1 MLWTVEQFQGN
12 NAWQLMILIFRS
24 QRTLIRF
31 QKFFRWQFA
40 HAAAQK
46 RVSNN
51 YRRIVNAFL
60 SPPCKRTD
68 LFPLRGKIFT
78 ELFAIKINN
87 RGKNTWPFGVPEF
100 PWQIRLD
107 QSVKSHPS
115 PTSRALARNP
125 HGVDEKS
132 GAGYVP
138 GQVCAR
144 IFTAVWEK
152 AEKRVPTKGRPSVGR
167 LDERKRHARLI
178 FPMRSLARSTSIS
191 SGRELVTLRERVGEH
206 GGRGTFEFMTVVNML
221 ILRSHP
227 RCWEGDFRR
236 RDGIFRWVSLIPREA
251 LWASELHRQFNAM
264 EHGKLLMKFDI
275 YCLFSE
281 HRQWRALVLSLVYAT
296 FW

>member
-107 QSVKSHPS
+107 LPPICEIPS
-115 PTSRALARNP
+115 LPHLARSRSQPPWCRRKIGCRVRVRPSLRAHFYGCVGKGREASSNEGTPIRRASRRTKKTRSTNFPDALARSID
-125 HGVDEKS
+125 VDFEWAGTRNFT
-132 GAGYVP
+132 GACWGTRGQRNVWIHDCRKYVN
-138 GQVCAR
+138 
-144 IFTAVWEK
+144 
-152 AEKRVPTKGRPSVGR
+152 
-167 LDERKRHARLI
+167 
-178 FPMRSLARSTSIS
+178 TS
-191 SGRELVTLRERVGEH
+191 
-206 GGRGTFEFMTVVNML
+206 
-221 ILRSHP
+221 
-227 RCWEGDFRR
+227 
-236 RDGIFRWVSLIPREA
+236 
-251 LWASELHRQFNAM
+251 
-264 EHGKLLMKFDI
+264 
-275 YCLFSE
+275 
-281 HRQWRALVLSLVYAT
+281 
-296 FW
+296 